1 MCLQAGVFVKGVGSQ
16 REPPHKNVGTEKRPG
31 GGGVKR
37 ELKKDSLGYLPKI
50 CPLGHG
56 AGRQRVT
63 AVLCRGA
70 VKFKNLGQVLTLV
83 VFLLMNF
90 MKLCSE
96 SVVYT
101 ACLHMGKL
109 CAEAPYTQCFLCGG
123 V

>member
-31 GGGVKR
+31 GGGGGVHR
-37 ELKKDSLGYLPKI
+37 GLNTDSLGYLPKI

-70 VKFKNLGQVLTLV
+70 VKFKYLGQVLTLV
-83 VFLLMNF
+83 VFLLMKF

-96 SVVYT
+96 SVVYN

-109 CAEAPYTQCFLCGG
+109 YRWCCLCR
-123 V
+123 